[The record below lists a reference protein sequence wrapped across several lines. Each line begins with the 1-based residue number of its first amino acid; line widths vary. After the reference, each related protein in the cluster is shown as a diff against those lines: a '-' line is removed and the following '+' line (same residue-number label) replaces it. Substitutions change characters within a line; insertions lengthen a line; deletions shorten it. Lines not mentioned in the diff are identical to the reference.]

1 MGNAMNAFR
10 LDNKTVLVTG
20 ASSGLG
26 AHFAQVLAQQ
36 GAKVLL
42 AARRAPQL
50 AEQVDAIRAAGGSA
64 AALSMD
70 ITQPQSVEQA
80 FAQIATEHGGIDVL
94 INNAGVATEPR
105 KFADTDEDAW
115 QFQLQTNLSGAWR
128 VARAATK
135 HWIASSKPGVV
146 VNVGSIYGLRTGV
159 LKVAYNVSKAGVVQL
174 TRSMAMELVRHDIR
188 VNCLCPG
195 WFHTAIN
202 ADYFA
207 TESGARYE
215 KSIPMGRL
223 GRLEELD
230 GPLLLLAS
238 DAGRYMTGA
247 ELVVDGGIVHKA
259 I

>member
-1 MGNAMNAFR
+1 MTSFR
-10 LDNKTVLVTG
+10 LDNKIALVTG

-26 AHFAQVLAQQ
+26 AHFASVLAAQ
-36 GAKVLL
+36 GAHVVL

-50 AEQVDAIRAAGGSA
+50 AEQVQAIRDAGGQADAVSLDVTRA
-64 AALSMD
+64 D
-70 ITQPQSVEQA
+70 SVEQA
-80 FAQIATEHGGIDVL
+80 FDDIAQRHGGCDVL

-105 KFADTDEDAW
+105 KFVDTDEDAW
-115 QFQLQTNLSGAWR
+115 QFQIDTNLSGAWR
-128 VARAATK
+128 VARAAARR
-135 HWIASSKPGVV
+135 WVAVSRPGVI
-146 VNVGSIYGLRTGV
+146 VNVGSIYGLKTGV

-207 TESGARYE
+207 TDSGTRYE
-215 KSIPMGRL
+215 KGIPVQRL
-223 GRLEELD
+223 GRLDELD

-238 DAGRYMTGA
+238 NAGSYMVGA
-247 ELVVDGGIVHKA
+247 ELVVDGGITQKP